1 MGFNADFVIPGISE
15 NCDDSILL
23 SSPRR
28 GPHSWCGTD
37 ASHPPCRYESII
49 LPGDDAWFLTE
60 LSNVVA
66 YPCRYSRKENRH
78 PCPPQASHFLPR
90 FAWGGV
96 RAADGGVMS
105 ISRCAHDP
113 SGPSFHLPFAESA
126 KGRNDESWNVLALEM
141 GSANCA
147 NPSTG
152 RTATPAL

>member
-1 MGFNADFVIPGISE
+1 MVWDRCFAPSLPVRKYFSPGRGRMVLDRTEQCCGVSLPILAQGESTPLSTTGIPFPPHALRGE
-15 NCDDSILL
+15 VYAQRT
-23 SSPRR
+23 PRLHR
-28 GPHSWCGTD
+28 RS
-37 ASHPPCRYESII
+37 
-49 LPGDDAWFLTE
+49 
-60 LSNVVA
+60 
-66 YPCRYSRKENRH
+66 
-78 PCPPQASHFLPR
+78 
-90 FAWGGV
+90 
-96 RAADGGVMS
+96 GVMS